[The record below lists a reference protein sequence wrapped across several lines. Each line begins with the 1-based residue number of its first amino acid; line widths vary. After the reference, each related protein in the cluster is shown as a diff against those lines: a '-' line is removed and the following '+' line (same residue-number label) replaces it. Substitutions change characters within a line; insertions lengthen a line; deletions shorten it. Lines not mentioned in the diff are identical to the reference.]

1 MYHKDKKMAD
11 GCRSVD
17 KSKERMDAARYAGG
31 ALENRGGNDL
41 SSPVNFGM
49 NVIQKKLTRAGQNEK
64 VIPHQWSR
72 LARHNRQATRRED
85 PQASCTQ

>member
-1 MYHKDKKMAD
+1 MYTGSRMMYHKDKKMAD

-41 SSPVNFGM
+41 SGPVKFGIM
-49 NVIQKKLTRAGQNEK
+49 
-64 VIPHQWSR
+64 
-72 LARHNRQATRRED
+72 
-85 PQASCTQ
+85 

>member
-1 MYHKDKKMAD
+1 MAD
-11 GCRSVD
+11 GCSSVD

-49 NVIQKKLTRAGQNEK
+49 NVIQKKKKKNLRGPDK
-64 VIPHQWSR
+64 M
-72 LARHNRQATRRED
+72 RR
-85 PQASCTQ
+85 